1 MIFDE
6 YGPGAVARLWM
17 TWYPTNSFDT
27 YGRIQIYVDSD
38 RAILDL
44 KIHQCFDGTT
54 APFLYPLVANFT
66 TSHGGYI
73 SYVPI
78 AFNNHCKISDH
89 CQLFIFHRF

>member
-6 YGPGAVARLWM
+6 YGSGAVARLWM

-38 RAILDL
+38 TAILDL

-78 AFNNHCKISDH
+78 AFNNHCKIWINDTS
-89 CQLFIFHRF
+89 